1 MGASRF
7 AARPGTPTP
16 RPLNR
21 AVTGFTNSV
30 RPGAAFGE
38 GRSAPAPLK
47 QTARLRPKRNHMKT
61 LASLLASALLLAG
74 CSGGVNLF
82 SLDQDRQLGAQV
94 NQEILNNPQQ
104 YPVLPERG
112 NEEVYGYVRGITD
125 RILNSGNVEH
135 RDEFAWEVR
144 LIDDDETLNAFA
156 TPGGYIYVYTGLI
169 KFLDTEDELAGVMGH
184 EIAHADQRHSTKALT
199 KQYGIQA
206 LAALAGGSQAGA
218 LAGNV
223 LGSLLQL
230 KFGRGAETEAD
241 TYSVIYLCPT
251 GYEADGAAG
260 FFRKMEAGGG
270 HRPPEFLS
278 THPNPGNRVA
288 NIEQQAGQRDCSA
301 GGRTGSGEEYQ
312 RIKRLL

>member
-1 MGASRF
+1 MTRLF
-7 AARPGTPTP
+7 ILAAA
-16 RPLNR
+16 L
-21 AVTGFTNSV
+21 S
-30 RPGAAFGE
+30 
-38 GRSAPAPLK
+38 
-47 QTARLRPKRNHMKT
+47 
-61 LASLLASALLLAG
+61 LAS
-74 CSGGVNLF
+74 CTGGLNVF

-135 RDEFAWEVR
+135 REEFAWEVR
-144 LIDDDETLNAFA
+144 IIDDDETLNAFA

-169 KFLDTEDELAGVMGH
+169 KYLDSEDELAGVMGH

-206 LAALAGGSQAGA
+206 LASLAGGSQAGA

-260 FFRKMEAGGG
+260 FFRKLESGGG
-270 HRPPEFLS
+270 GSRPPEFLS

-288 NIEQQAGQRDCSA
+288 NIEQQANERDCGA
-301 GGRTGSGEEYQ
+301 GGSTGGSSEYQ
-312 RIKRLL
+312 RIKNLL